1 MGKKTDQRRLRHLP
15 LVRLIVLLL
24 GLAVAI
30 PINSSSAKGL
40 KTKDRM
46 RFAAAMAEKG
56 NWREARYR
64 WEMVSRDQPDNGRLL
79 NNLAVTAEVLG
90 QFDEAEELYDR
101 ALSFAGDNEYIS
113 DNRRRL
119 EWFLKRSGASGNGED
134 EPENGLSPRP
144 SIPVSGGKGG
154 KPIRVSVGVPIPP
167 RLTLDNISSLLV
179 ASFRAQD
186 STLLDINREL
196 VRFIRSEFS
205 KKTDLEVLD
214 VVPPPAIP
222 EQTIEDLLA
231 NREFWKHLSREHGA
245 DLIISGAVIYG
256 REDISGFEDVDYVSS
271 NTGQKVRQTRFV
283 ERERFEYS
291 LDIFFMDGR
300 SGELLHR
307 DRLSRSLLFRGQL
320 NDPITA
326 FYELNES
333 MAADVLAVV
342 VPRRRQESRYIFKK

>member
-1 MGKKTDQRRLRHLP
+1 MGKKTDLRRLRRPHA
-15 LVRLIVLLL
+15 VRPILLL
-24 GLAVAI
+24 LALAVALPLSFSI
-30 PINSSSAKGL
+30 AKGPNP
-40 KTKDRM
+40 KDKM

-64 WEMVSRDQPDNGRLL
+64 WEIVAREQPDNGRVL
-79 NNLAVTAEVLG
+79 NNLAVAAEVLG
-90 QFDEAEELYDR
+90 KFDEAGELYDR
-101 ALSFAGDNEYIS
+101 ALSHAGDNEFIG

-119 EWFLKRSGASGNGED
+119 QWFLKQSSSSGDDREKRL
-134 EPENGLSPRP
+134 PPRP
-144 SIPVSGGKGG
+144 QVSAAGGKGG
-154 KPIRVSVGVPIPP
+154 KPIRVSVGVPVPP
-167 RLTLDNISSLLV
+167 RLTLEEISTLLV

-222 EQTIEDLLA
+222 EQTVEDLLA
-231 NREFWKHLSREHGA
+231 NKEFWKYLAREHGA
-245 DLIISGAVIYG
+245 DLIISGIVMYG

-271 NTGQKVRQTRFV
+271 STGQKVRQTRFV

-307 DRLSRSLLFRGQL
+307 DRMSRSLLFRGQL

>member
-1 MGKKTDQRRLRHLP
+1 
-15 LVRLIVLLL
+15 
-24 GLAVAI
+24 
-30 PINSSSAKGL
+30 
-40 KTKDRM
+40 M

-64 WEMVSRDQPDNGRLL
+64 WEMVAREQPDNGRVL
-79 NNLAVTAEVLG
+79 NNLAVAAEVLG
-90 QFDEAEELYDR
+90 RFDEAEELYDR
-101 ALSFAGDNEYIS
+101 ALSLAGENQYVN

-119 EWFLKRSGASGNGED
+119 EWFLKQSGASGQGEKRD
-134 EPENGLSPRP
+134 DDVRPPRP
-144 SIPVSGGKGG
+144 PTPVTDGNSG
-154 KPIRVSVGVPIPP
+154 KPIRVSVEVPMPA

-231 NREFWKHLSREHGA
+231 NREFWKYLSREHGA
-245 DLIISGAVIYG
+245 DLIISGVVVYG
-256 REDISGFEDVDYVSS
+256 RQDISGFEDVDYVSPD
-271 NTGQKVRQTRFV
+271 TGQKVRQTRFV

-291 LDIFFMDGR
+291 LDIFFIDGR
-300 SGELLHR
+300 SGEPLHR
-307 DRLSRSLLFRGQL
+307 DRMSRSLLFRGQI

-326 FYELNES
+326 FYELSES

-342 VPRRRQESRYIFKK
+342 VPRRRQESRFIFKK

>member
-1 MGKKTDQRRLRHLP
+1 MGKTTDQHRQRQLP
-15 LVRLIVLLL
+15 PVRLIVLFL
-24 GLAVAI
+24 GLALAL
-30 PINSSSAKGL
+30 PLSSIDARGP

-64 WEMVSRDQPDNGRLL
+64 WEIIARDQPDNGRVL
-79 NNLAVTAEVLG
+79 NNLAVAAEVLG
-90 QFDEAEELYDR
+90 RFDEAEELYDK
-101 ALSFAGDNEYIS
+101 ALSLSGDDEYVG

-119 EWFLKRSGASGNGED
+119 EWFLKQSGASDNGEGRD
-134 EPENGLSPRP
+134 DNGRPPRP
-144 SIPVSGGKGG
+144 PIAASGGKGG

-179 ASFRAQD
+179 ASFRTQD

-231 NREFWKHLSREHGA
+231 NREFWKYLSREHGA
-245 DLIISGAVIYG
+245 DLIISGVVIYG

-283 ERERFEYS
+283 ERERFEYA

-307 DRLSRSLLFRGQL
+307 DRMSRSLLFRGQL